1 MFPKYLTYTKK
12 YSSTNFRRKQ
22 TGTWREN
29 DLLYSYELDTGQ
41 EGFYEITD
49 MVRDAL
55 NKSGTTSG
63 CCLVYCVHTTA
74 GVTINEN
81 ADPDVVHDLM
91 FALDKTFPD
100 RPEFRHQEGNSAAH
114 LKSSVI
120 GCSVTVP
127 IQDGHLIL
135 GTWQGIYFCEFD
147 GPRHRHFAVE
157 IMG

>member
-1 MFPKYLTYTKK
+1 M
-12 YSSTNFRRKQ
+12 
-22 TGTWREN
+22 
-29 DLLYSYELDTGQ
+29 LYSYELETGK

-49 MVRDAL
+49 KVRDAL
-55 NKSGTTSG
+55 KKNGAESGI
-63 CCLVYCVHTTA
+63 CMVYCVHTTA
-74 GVTINEN
+74 AVTINEN

-100 RPEFRHQEGNSAAH
+100 RAEFQHQEGNSAAH

-127 IQDGHLIL
+127 IQDGHLAL

-147 GPRHRHFAVE
+147 GPRHRHFTVQ
-157 IMG
+157 IMH